1 MTPPKSHQGQ
11 LGPHLT
17 VVVDAVDQ
25 ANPNLG
31 VVVGHEDDVEELLA
45 VGVELPELSIHRFQ
59 RLQHPGDSGVGV
71 SQPPPGVALT
81 PLPPSKTLLATQNPD
96 PGYAPS
102 QAGVSWEKTDSFLEG
117 GKTPPS
123 YSSVFKH
130 ERF

>member
-71 SQPPPGVALT
+71 SQHPPGVALT
-81 PLPPSKTLLATQNPD
+81 PLPPSKTLLVTKIPTSAMPRAKLASAGKKQIHFWRGENP
-96 PGYAPS
+96 
-102 QAGVSWEKTDSFLEG
+102 T
-117 GKTPPS
+117 
-123 YSSVFKH
+123 
-130 ERF
+130 

>member
-81 PLPPSKTLLATQNPD
+81 PLPPSKTLLVTQKSRPRLR
-96 PGYAPS
+96 PEPS
-102 QAGVSWEKTDSFLEG
+102 WRQL
-117 GKTPPS
+117 GKT
-123 YSSVFKH
+123 
-130 ERF
+130 RFIFGGGENPT